1 MAEEKTFRYGFI
13 MLGFFLVMTGMFI
26 MSVEKPQ
33 IYITFC
39 ALGVLL
45 VAVGIIWSMCQC
57 YPKVGSVPPPR
68 ASGGSRAQPDLAPR
82 SSFTRSLIVPCP
94 NQEATSTYEK
104 SLPSY
109 EQIQRQAVGSA
120 PLPPMAQPRPRSC
133 SQSAVQA
140 KAEVHR
146 ELGGAGDPPP
156 EPAPWLEMAAGSCPP
171 RPAPGDAPLACLL
184 EDMDTP
190 SLEGSVPSSP
200 VPRGRPLPPSAA
212 HPSCTATNSPA
223 GGEHPSSPRKGTG
236 EEDDL
241 YYGLRE
247 GLDALLEDSDCLFE
261 PEN

>member
-1 MAEEKTFRYGFI
+1 MAEEKTFRYAFI

-39 ALGVLL
+39 VLGVLL
-45 VAVGIIWSMCQC
+45 VAVGITWSMCQC
-57 YPKVGSVPPPR
+57 YPKVGSTPLCHLMESCV
-68 ASGGSRAQPDLAPR
+68 DVLEHLLAPR
-82 SSFTRSLIVPCP
+82 GSSSCSAPHSSFTSSLVEPCP
-94 NQEATSTYEK
+94 DHETTSTYEK

-109 EQIQRQAVGSA
+109 EQIQRQAVGSVL
-120 PLPPMAQPRPRSC
+120 LPPMAQPRPRSC
-133 SQSAVQA
+133 SQPAMQA

-146 ELGGAGDPPP
+146 ELGDAGDAPR
-156 EPAPWLEMAAGSCPP
+156 EPGPGSCPP
-171 RPAPGDAPLACLL
+171 RPALGDAPLASLL

-190 SLEGSVPSSP
+190 SLEGSVPGSP
-200 VPRGRPLPPSAA
+200 VTQGRPPPPSTT
-212 HPSCTATNSPA
+212 PTSSVA
-223 GGEHPSSPRKGTG
+223 GGHHPSSPHKGTG

-247 GLDALLEDSDCLFE
+247 GPDALLEDSDCLFE